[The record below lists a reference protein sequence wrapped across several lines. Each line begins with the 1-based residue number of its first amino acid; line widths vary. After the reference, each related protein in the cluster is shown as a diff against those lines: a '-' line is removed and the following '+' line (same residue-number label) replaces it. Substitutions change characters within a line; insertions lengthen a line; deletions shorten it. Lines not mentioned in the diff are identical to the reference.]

1 MTTTMELPSAR
12 PYPFKFPPERTAL
25 MIIDMQRDFLDPG
38 GFGQV
43 QCGNDEIFHQ
53 VRQIVPNTQK
63 ALAAARQLGIHV
75 VHTREGHRPDLSDLP
90 AAKRLRQTS
99 APSGHHIIGIGDDGP
114 LGRLLVRGE
123 YGHDIID
130 ELKPLPGEVVID
142 KPGKGSF
149 WNTTI
154 HRSLLA
160 RGITHL
166 LIAGVTTECCVNS
179 TAREAADRGFEC
191 CILSD
196 CTSGFEASFASK
208 ALDMLCSYDGLF
220 GFVGES
226 TELVKCVPVQ
236 TPTPPES
243 PTVFDGD
250 LSPAALG
257 RLYRSRRVRPTDV
270 VKDVLQRIQDY
281 SLRDPAVSTHLESPD
296 AVLQAA
302 HALEDR
308 FAGQPLPQLYGLPF
322 AVKDNI
328 DVAQVPTTA
337 ASSAYTYTPA
347 EDATVVRKL
356 REEGAIFV
364 GKTNLDQ
371 LATGLSG
378 CRSPFGSP
386 RSVYSTSRI
395 SGGSS
400 SGSAVAVGAGLV
412 SFALG
417 TDTAGSGRVPA
428 AFNGVTGFKPTK
440 GTFSAR
446 GLVPACAS
454 LDTITVLAPTVDT
467 ARQIWLAAQLPPDIN
482 DPYSKAEKSLPCWHV
497 DFRGPKN
504 GGFTFGIPPPL
515 ALDSLTSTYRTL
527 FAAAVTR
534 MQAAGGTPREIPW
547 TAFAGANDL
556 LYEGSLLHERVAC
569 LGREFLEQNMS
580 AFEPAIRDVF
590 AGAMARATQPWDVYR
605 DMHLQAKYTRDAAL
619 LFAREIDVLLVPTTP
634 CHPTIAEMEADP
646 VALNARLGLF
656 THFGNVLDLCGVA
669 VNAGFYEERGEKLP
683 FGVTVVGGSGMDGRV
698 FDVAR
703 EFERVG
709 QAA

>member
-1 MTTTMELPSAR
+1 MTTTMELPSTR
-12 PYPFKFPPERTAL
+12 PYAFTFPPEATAL
-25 MIIDMQRDFLDPG
+25 LIIDMQRDFLDPG

-43 QCGNDEIFHQ
+43 QCGNDEIFRQ

-63 ALAAARQLGIHV
+63 ALAAARQLGLHV

-90 AAKRLRQTS
+90 AAKRLRQIS
-99 APSGHHIIGIGDDGP
+99 APCGHHTVGIGDDGP

-123 YGHDIID
+123 YGHDIIN

-149 WNTTI
+149 WNTAM

-166 LIAGVTTECCVNS
+166 LIAGVTTECCVHS

-196 CTSGFEASFASK
+196 CTSGFEASFAAT

-220 GFVGES
+220 GFVGSS
-226 TELVKCVPVQ
+226 TELLTCLPVQ

-243 PTVFDGD
+243 PTTLDGD
-250 LSPAALG
+250 LSPAALR
-257 RLYRSRRVRPTDV
+257 RLYLSGRARPTEV

-281 SLRDPAVSTHLESPD
+281 RARDKAVWTHLESAD

-302 HALEDR
+302 RALEGR

-328 DVAQVPTTA
+328 DVAKVPTTA
-337 ASSAYTYTPA
+337 ASSAYTYIPTENA
-347 EDATVVRKL
+347 VVVAKL
-356 REEGAIFV
+356 LDEGAIFI

-395 SGGSS
+395 AGGSS

-428 AFNGVTGFKPTK
+428 AFNGITGFKPTK

-454 LDTITVLAPTVDT
+454 LDTITVLAPTVDA
-467 ARQIWLAAQLPPDIN
+467 ARQIWLAAQAPQDVG
-482 DPYSKAEKSLPCWHV
+482 DPYSKPENSLSCWQV
-497 DFRGPKN
+497 DFRGTRS
-504 GGFTFGIPPPL
+504 GGFVFGIPPPS
-515 ALDSLTSTYRTL
+515 ALDSLTPTYRTL
-527 FAAAVTR
+527 FSAAVAR
-534 MQAAGGTPREIPW
+534 MQAAGGTPREVPW
-547 TAFAGANDL
+547 KAFSGANDL

-569 LGREFLEQNMS
+569 LGSDFLSKNMS
-580 AFEPAIRDVF
+580 TFEPAIQDVF
-590 AGAMARATQPWDVYR
+590 AGAMARETQPCQVYR
-605 DMHLQAKYTRDAAL
+605 DQHLQAQYTREAAL
-619 LFAREIDVLLVPTTP
+619 LFERQVDVLFVPTTP
-634 CHPTIAEMEADP
+634 CHPTVAEVEADP

-656 THFGNVLDLCGVA
+656 THFGNVLDLCGIA
-669 VNAGFYEERGEKLP
+669 FPAGVYENGGEELP
-683 FGVTVVGGSGMDGRV
+683 FGVTVMGGSGMDGRV
-698 FDVAR
+698 FDIAR
-703 EFERVG
+703 EFERAG
-709 QAA
+709 